1 MNPSGTVNNFYN
13 QHTIMYKFFKF
24 SRYYFYGKGEFFMRS
39 LCIKTNNVDLL
50 NYLLNEFKSIDLKNI
65 CFSENEFKLYKN
77 IIIHYFGNDESLFL
91 SKISSI
97 LSFLVI
103 DELED
108 TLLKR
113 LIMQNY
119 FYFDSIEREKIL
131 TICFDIMT
139 DDFSKLFDKKLKILH
154 DIFYQ
159 FLSCH
164 KSIVLNGFI
173 NFRLKSYL
181 ALLDEIVN
189 EAVNSFVIEKEYLEF
204 ISLLKL
210 YINSQAYGCEMVHI
224 VFSSSESIL
233 LDENKNLI
241 VVSDNIFK
249 AKYLSDISF
258 SSNDYILNSLLTL
271 LPKKIHIHLI
281 DDDTDEFI
289 NTLQLVFENRIHLCN
304 DCNICHLYRNSNK
317 NPNRKKIPHSELF

>member
-1 MNPSGTVNNFYN
+1 
-13 QHTIMYKFFKF
+13 
-24 SRYYFYGKGEFFMRS
+24 MRS
-39 LCIKTNNVDLL
+39 LCIKTNNSDLL
-50 NYLLNEFKSIDLKNI
+50 NYLLNEFKNLDLKNV

-77 IIIHYFGNDESLFL
+77 IILHYSGNDESLFL
-91 SKISSI
+91 SKISSV

-113 LIMQNY
+113 LIIQNY

-131 TICFDIMT
+131 AICFDIMT
-139 DDFSKLFDKKLKILH
+139 DDFSPIFDKKFKMLH
-154 DIFYQ
+154 ALFYD
-159 FLSCH
+159 FLSSH

-173 NFRLKSYL
+173 NFRLKDYL
-181 ALLDEIVN
+181 SFLDEIVN

-210 YINSQAYGCEMVHI
+210 YINSQSYGCEMVHI
-224 VFSSSESIL
+224 IFSSSESIL

-249 AKYLSDISF
+249 AKYLSDITF
-258 SSNDYILNSLLTL
+258 SANDYILNSLLTL
-271 LPKKIHIHLI
+271 LPKKIYLHLI
-281 DDDTDEFI
+281 DNYVDEFI
-289 NTLQLVFENRIHLCN
+289 HTLQLVFENRVHLCT
-304 DCNICHLYRNSNK
+304 DCNICRLYKNSNK
-317 NPNRKKIPHSELF
+317 CSNSKKIPHSEHL

>member
-1 MNPSGTVNNFYN
+1 M
-13 QHTIMYKFFKF
+13 K
-24 SRYYFYGKGEFFMRS
+24 S
-39 LCIKTNNVDLL
+39 LCIKTNNSDLL
-50 NYLLNEFKSIDLKNI
+50 NYLLNELQNTDLKNI

-77 IIIHYFGNDESLFL
+77 IIIHYSGKDENLFL

-97 LSFLVI
+97 LCFLVI
-103 DELED
+103 DELEE

-113 LIMQNY
+113 LMMQNY
-119 FYFDSIEREKIL
+119 FYFDSSERDNIL
-131 TICFDIMT
+131 AICFDIMT
-139 DDFSKLFDKKLKILH
+139 DDFTHLFDKKFKILY

-159 FLSCH
+159 FLSTH

-173 NFRLKSYL
+173 NFRLKDYL
-181 ALLDEIVN
+181 SFLDNIVN

-210 YINSQAYGCEMVHI
+210 YINSQTCGCEMVHI
-224 VFSSSESIL
+224 IFSSSESIL

-241 VVSDNIFK
+241 VVTDDIFK

-271 LPKKIHIHLI
+271 LPRKIYIHLV
-281 DDDTDEFI
+281 DEDNNEFI
-289 NTLQLVFENRIHLCN
+289 NTLQLVFENKVSLCK
-304 DCNICHLYRNSNK
+304 DCNICNLYKVSHK
-317 NPNRKKIPHSELF
+317 SFNRKIPHSEHS